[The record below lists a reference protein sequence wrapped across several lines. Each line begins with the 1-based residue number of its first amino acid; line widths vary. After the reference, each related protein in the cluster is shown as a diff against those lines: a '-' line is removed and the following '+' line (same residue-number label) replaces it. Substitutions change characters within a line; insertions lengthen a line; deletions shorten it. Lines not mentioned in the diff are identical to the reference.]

1 MDDLNP
7 ASDSP
12 ERGSRDLLSA
22 HQSRG
27 HASIVRLT
35 RAWYV
40 ACASSE
46 LRAAPLPRTV
56 LGIPLAIFRSATGA
70 SALLDRCPHRNVALS
85 KGRVNAGELECP
97 YHGWRFDGSGTC
109 TAVPGLLS
117 SPTAAPS
124 RCADAYPVRE
134 QDGLVWI
141 WMAPETPPLT
151 PPFRIPHVDDPDYT
165 VVRLQMTLPGS
176 LLSALE
182 NMLDVPHTSFLHG
195 GLFRSAKTRNRIIAR
210 VARTASGVEC
220 EYVGEPRPKGLIG
233 AILAPGGGVVTHF
246 DRFLMPCLGQVEY
259 RLGPKSHI
267 LATQAMT
274 PESDY
279 ITRTYAVAAFRLPIP
294 GFLIRP
300 FIEPIVRSILK
311 QDAWVLRE
319 QSDAVRRFGGERH
332 TNTDIDLLGPDIW
345 HLLRKAER
353 GEVATPAS
361 REIELTV

>member
-1 MDDLNP
+1 MLDQPSVND
-7 ASDSP
+7 AP
-12 ERGSRDLLSA
+12 ERGAHDLLSVR
-22 HQSRG
+22 QTRG

-46 LRAAPLPRTV
+46 LKLAPLSRTV
-56 LGIPLAIFRSATGA
+56 LGVPLALFRSEAGA
-70 SALLDRCPHRNVALS
+70 AALLDRCPHRNVALS

-117 SPTAAPS
+117 GLASAPS
-124 RCADAYPVRE
+124 RCADAYPVVE
-134 QDGLVWI
+134 QDGLVWV
-141 WMAPETPPLT
+141 WMAPDSTPPS
-151 PPFRIPHVDDPDYT
+151 PPYRIPHVDDPNYT

-176 LLSALE
+176 LLAALE

-195 GLFRSAKTRNRIIAR
+195 GLFRSAKARNTIVAR
-210 VARTASGVEC
+210 VARTADGVEC

-246 DRFLMPCLGQVEY
+246 DRFLMPCIGQVEY

-279 ITRTYAVAAFRLPIP
+279 VTRTYAVAAFRLPIP
-294 GFLIRP
+294 GFLVRP
-300 FIEPIVRSILK
+300 FIEPIVRAILK

-319 QSDAVRRFGGERH
+319 QSEAVRRFGGERH
-332 TNTDIDLLGPDIW
+332 TSTDIDLLGPDIW

-361 REIELTV
+361 REIELSV